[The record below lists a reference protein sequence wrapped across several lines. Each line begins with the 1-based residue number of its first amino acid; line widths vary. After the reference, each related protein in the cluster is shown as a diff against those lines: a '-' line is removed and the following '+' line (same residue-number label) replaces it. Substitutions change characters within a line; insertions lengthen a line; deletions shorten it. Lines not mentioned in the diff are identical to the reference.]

1 MIQSLAQLQQLMH
14 YHGAVRL
21 YAKYLPKNNNSKN
34 QVYLGSGFSALNI
47 IPHGDIYN
55 DSDFRAG
62 SKRDRAKAP
71 VSFFWIDET
80 GRYHAPDACMILY
93 PKYPEVRMSGFLKG
107 CSKSPSDLMG
117 YPAVEGRI
125 LFFGICDSGD
135 VLGLVVPPQ
144 SSLAQEFLAH
154 SWDETGVFSEIPFND
169 ITSEKSTKDILLER
183 LKAIYLRNWI
193 SSQKLSADGVKIPY
207 SARNGGGYTLEA
219 ELGITPNGYS
229 EPDFMGWEVKQYGVA
244 DFERF
249 SAKSPVT
256 LMTPEPNGGIYKEK
270 GVEAF
275 LRTYG
280 YADQSGKANRIN
292 FGGIYTCHRPSH
304 NMTGLRMVLEGYD
317 QESSKITDLQGGI
330 VLLDRNDKIAASW
343 SFSGIMAHWN
353 RKHAQAA
360 YIPSLFRHPPPEYAY
375 GARILLCEETDFLL
389 FLKALSSGIVYY
401 DPAVK
406 MEQADTVRPAIKRR
420 SQFRVKHQQVTEL
433 YRQHEIKDLIES

>member
-1 MIQSLAQLQQLMH
+1 MIQSLAQLQQLMRH
-14 YHGAVRL
+14 HGAVRV
-21 YAKYLPKNNNSKN
+21 YAKCLPKNNNSKN

-55 DSDFRAG
+55 DSDLRGG

-71 VSFFWIDET
+71 VRFFWIDET
-80 GRYHAPDACMILY
+80 GRYHAPDACLILY

-117 YPAVEGRI
+117 YPAVDGRI
-125 LFFGICDSGD
+125 LFFGICGSGD
-135 VLGLVVPPQ
+135 VLGFVVSPD
-144 SSLAQEFLAH
+144 SALAQEFMAH
-154 SWDETGVFSEIPFND
+154 SWEKTGVFSAIPFVE
-169 ITSEKSTKDILLER
+169 ITTEKSTKDILLER
-183 LKAIYLRNWI
+183 LKAIYLQNWI
-193 SSQKLSADGVKIPY
+193 RSQKLGADGVKMPY

-244 DFERF
+244 DFEKF

-256 LMTPEPNGGIYKEK
+256 LMTPEPTGGLYKEK
-270 GVEAF
+270 GVENF
-275 LRTYG
+275 LRAYG

-292 FGGIYTCHRPSH
+292 FGGIYTCQRPFH
-304 NMTGLRMVLEGYD
+304 NMTGLRMVLDGYD
-317 QESSKITDLQGGI
+317 GENSKIIDMQGGI
-330 VLLDRNDKIAASW
+330 VLLDQKDTVAASW

-360 YIPSLFRHPPPEYAY
+360 YIPSLFRNPPPEYAY

-389 FLKALSSGIVYY
+389 FLKALSAGIVYY

-406 MEQADTVRPAIKRR
+406 MEQADTVRPVIKRR
-420 SQFRVKHQQVTEL
+420 SQFRVKHPQVTEL
-433 YRQHEIKDLIES
+433 YHRDEIKNLIEK